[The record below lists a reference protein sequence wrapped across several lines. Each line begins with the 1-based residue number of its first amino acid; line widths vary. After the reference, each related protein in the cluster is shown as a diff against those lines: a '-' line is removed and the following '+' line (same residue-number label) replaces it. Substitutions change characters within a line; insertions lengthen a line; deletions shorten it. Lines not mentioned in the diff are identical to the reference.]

1 MDQIWPPIC
10 FCTAHGH
17 CSYGARIV
25 CPPPPPHHRC
35 SPLPSLCLPARP
47 ADVHITPLPGPAL
60 ATCWG
65 SAVGRCCLLR
75 GRISVCQEEGRVCW
89 NLGATETESRADPGT
104 ATRLVV
110 SSQDC
115 LSNWT
120 QSVSTSQDGAHQAN
134 KAGVLELFK
143 YLHSIFPFH
152 LLVPK
157 AKNTYHLTLYKKVC
171 QSLT

>member
-1 MDQIWPPIC
+1 MNYLQQGSANCSLWIKSGPLSVFVQLTDTAPTGLELCVSPPT
-10 FCTAHGH
+10 TAVLLSLP
-17 CSYGARIV
+17 CA
-25 CPPPPPHHRC
+25 CPPGQQMCISHPC
-35 SPLPSLCLPARP
+35 
-47 ADVHITPLPGPAL
+47 PGPAL

-115 LSNWT
+115 LSN
-120 QSVSTSQDGAHQAN
+120 
-134 KAGVLELFK
+134 
-143 YLHSIFPFH
+143 
-152 LLVPK
+152 
-157 AKNTYHLTLYKKVC
+157 
-171 QSLT
+171 